1 MSRLRR
7 LVLSDWFSFITCR
20 LLRGRARLAEGRT
33 TEFEKA
39 ALCAT
44 RFTVERRWQVGKQP
58 AGVRNPKT
66 GNVYDYEVNK
76 NDYDANPPIQ
86 TEYHNDE

>member
-7 LVLSDWFSFITCR
+7 LVLSDRFSFITCR

-39 ALCAT
+39 ELCAP
-44 RFTVERRWQVGKQP
+44 RFVNMDSPQGCIVMRPEDRSKIGTSGIIDLEVVE
-58 AGVRNPKT
+58 
-66 GNVYDYEVNK
+66 
-76 NDYDANPPIQ
+76 
-86 TEYHNDE
+86 